1 VNPFSCLLKLQW
13 LTGDDGRIS
22 FSKLV
27 LVVLIGMVGVLV
39 WHIVDSPSLTEALWP
54 LVWLF
59 ALLLA
64 GSHGIKGL
72 QLWFSAARL
81 KTEGRSSINRVVIER
96 RNETEG
102 IDPSP

>member
-1 VNPFSCLLKLQW
+1 MKTWQCLVNLYW
-13 LTGDDGRIS
+13 LTGDDGRVS

-27 LVVLIGMVGVLV
+27 LVALMWMLGILL
-39 WHIVDSPSLTEALWP
+39 WRLVDSPNLVDALWP

-64 GSHGIKGL
+64 GSYGLKGL
-72 QLWFSAARL
+72 SLWFNAAKLR
-81 KTEGRSSINRVVIER
+81 TEGVSVNQRLVVENRDPV
-96 RNETEG
+96 EG